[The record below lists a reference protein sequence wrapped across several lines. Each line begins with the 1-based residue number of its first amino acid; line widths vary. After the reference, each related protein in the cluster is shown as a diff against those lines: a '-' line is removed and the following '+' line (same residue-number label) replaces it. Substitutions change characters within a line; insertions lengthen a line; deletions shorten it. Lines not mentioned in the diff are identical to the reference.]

1 MADVAILVFDDC
13 QASAVSVVTE
23 ALSVANLHW
32 GMATSED
39 EPPFKW
45 RTVSWDGR
53 PVRTMAG
60 LELVPDASIEG
71 LGSPDLIFVPAIRS
85 DDSEAMSRSI
95 QKLNEIWGRSLQDHH
110 RSRRYVAANCSAVFL
125 LAEAGLLDGH
135 TATTSWWLSSRFRR
149 SYPKVRLTPEMLVA
163 KDARVFSAAAFSAC
177 LNLGVEF
184 IAEFLG
190 PRAALSCARVMLIDV
205 NRATQLPY
213 ANVHELTQ
221 HGDDL
226 VARAQSLLLSNLR
239 QPAQLD
245 KLAGCLRVTSRT
257 LNRRFK
263 AATGETPLEF
273 LQKARI
279 ERAKRLLEATTAS
292 VDEIVHRVGYDDT
305 SSFRRLFKRVT
316 GVSPFEYRERF
327 ATPDGPTRVEQ

>member
-1 MADVAILVFDDC
+1 MPDVAILVFDDC
-13 QASAVSVVTE
+13 QASAVSVVIE

-32 GMATSED
+32 ASTSSED
-39 EPPFKW
+39 KPPFTW

-60 LELVPDASIEG
+60 LTMAADASMDG

-85 DDSEAMSRSI
+85 DDGKVMQKSI
-95 QKLNEIWGRSLQDHH
+95 QQLNEIWGGSLRGHH
-110 RSRRYVAANCSAVFL
+110 RSHRYVAANCSATFL
-125 LAEAGLLDGH
+125 LAEAGLLDGRM
-135 TATTSWWLSSRFRR
+135 ATTSWWLSGSFRR
-149 SYPKVRLTPEMLVA
+149 SYPNVRLAPEKLVT
-163 KDARVFSAAAFSAC
+163 KDARVFCAAAFSAC
-177 LNLGVEF
+177 LNLGIEI

-205 NRATQLPY
+205 NRSTQLPY
-213 ANVHELTQ
+213 ANLQELAK

-226 VARAQSLLLSNLR
+226 VLLAQSRLLSNLR
-239 QPAQLD
+239 RPAQLV
-245 KLAGCLRVTSRT
+245 KLADSLRVTSRT

-279 ERAKRLLEATTAS
+279 EHARRLLETTNVS
-292 VDEIVHRVGYDDT
+292 VDEIVHRVGYEDT

-316 GVSPFEYRERF
+316 GISPLEYRQRF
-327 ATPDGPTRVEQ
+327 AMRDRAMDLES